1 MLEDWIRMDRLL
13 PHPRTPVGYRRDGRP
28 IYPILGADPTDPS
41 NQQLPPSPST
51 DPSNQPLPPS
61 PNTDPAVPPAQVPDQ
76 ETLTRLLARE
86 KQQGERA
93 AIRKLVEQLGFAKTD
108 DLTTF
113 VQQQRDAQ
121 AAQLSEIERREQAAE
136 EKLRSAETREA
147 QALARE
153 HVAIRR
159 AALGGLGAAGDDLE
173 DAVLLIDRALQDQP
187 DADEAAVAAAAE
199 QLKERRPELFGQA
212 RATVPPAPGGS
223 PAGGPPKRGGIPPRR
238 GAAGLEMARRRGLV
252 SD

>member
-1 MLEDWIRMDRLL
+1 MDRLL
-13 PHPRTPVGYRRDGRP
+13 PDPRTPVGYRRDGHP

-41 NQQLPPSPST
+41 NQQVPAAPTADPPAP
-51 DPSNQPLPPS
+51 PAAAAEQPL
-61 PNTDPAVPPAQVPDQ
+61 DQ
-76 ETLTRLLARE
+76 DALNRLLARE

-93 AIRKLVEQLGFAKTD
+93 AVRKLVEQLGFTKTD

-147 QALARE
+147 QALVRE
-153 HVAIRR
+153 RAAIRR
-159 AALGGLGAAGDDLE
+159 ATLGGLGATGEDLD
-173 DAVLLIDRALQDQP
+173 DAVLLIDRALHDQL
-187 DADEAAVAAAAE
+187 DADEVAVAAAAE
-199 QLKERRPELFGQA
+199 QLKERRPELFGPA
-212 RATVPPAPGGS
+212 RETVPPAPGGS
-223 PAGGPPKRGGIPPRR
+223 PAGGPPTRGGVPPRR
-238 GAAGLEMARRRGLV
+238 GAAGLERARRRGLI